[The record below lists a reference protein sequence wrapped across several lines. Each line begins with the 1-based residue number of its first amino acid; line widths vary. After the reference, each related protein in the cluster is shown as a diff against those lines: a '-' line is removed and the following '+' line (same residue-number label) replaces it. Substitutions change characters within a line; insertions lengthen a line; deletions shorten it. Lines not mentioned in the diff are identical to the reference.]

1 MNNTIYINARFL
13 TQRLTGVQ
21 RFAYEISK
29 NLSVILKDKVVLIVP
44 KSSNIL
50 SCYKYDFVIKKIGVN
65 RGHIWEQIDLFVFL
79 KNKGNP
85 LLLNLTNSGP
95 ILYNNQVSTV
105 HDVSF
110 YINKKWF
117 SFLYRNFYKFI
128 TPKLIMRSSKILTV
142 SNFSRETILK
152 YFNINHNKIIVI
164 NNASTLNIPEQK
176 ANEIIDSNYILFVGA
191 DSLRKN
197 LVNVLKA
204 FNEIQNLDIKIK
216 IVGLGKSYN
225 LKDEIFQNQNIEIID
240 QINDNDLCN
249 LYSNAKMLLFPSFY
263 EGFGIPPIEA
273 MLCKC
278 PVIASDIPVFRE
290 IYGDAVLYINPS
302 NVNEIKNAILEL
314 LNDENLRLKLIEL
327 GLLQS
332 QKYSWK
338 KSADKLIKSLQLLS

>member
-1 MNNTIYINARFL
+1 MNGTIYINARFL
-13 TQRLTGVQ
+13 TQKLTGVQ

-29 NLSVILKDKVVLIVP
+29 NLSVILKDRVVLIVP
-44 KSSNIL
+44 KSSKIL
-50 SCYKYDFVIKKIGVN
+50 SCYKHDFIIERVGVN
-65 RGHIWEQIDLFVFL
+65 KGHIWEQIDLFIFL
-79 KNKGNP
+79 KNKNNP

-95 ILYNNQVSTV
+95 ILYSNQVSTV
-105 HDVSF
+105 HDISF

-117 SFLYRNFYKFI
+117 TYFYRNFYKFI
-128 TPKLIMRSSKILTV
+128 TPKLIKKSSKILTV
-142 SNFSRETILK
+142 SNFSKETILK
-152 YFNINHNKIIVI
+152 YFTIDNNKIIVI
-164 NNASTLNIPEQK
+164 NNASTLNISQQINTE
-176 ANEIIDSNYILFVGA
+176 EINSNYILFVGA

-197 LVNVLKA
+197 LINALKA
-204 FNEIQNLDIKIK
+204 FNQIKNLDIKIK

-225 LKDEIFQNQNIEIID
+225 LKDEILQNKNIEIIN
-240 QINDNDLCN
+240 QINDIDLCT

-273 MLCKC
+273 MRCKC

-302 NVNEIKNAILEL
+302 NVNEIKNSIIKI

-327 GLLQS
+327 GLMQS

-338 KSADKLIKSLQLLS
+338 KSADKLIKSLQLIS